1 MLRDNYEVFRDEFI
15 TYTQSMRVPLHSEM
29 GDSQQFIGGGV
40 TWRTLALRLS
50 YHDTA
55 GVYQGCMRGV

>member
-1 MLRDNYEVFRDEFI
+1 MALEV
-15 TYTQSMRVPLHSEM
+15 
-29 GDSQQFIGGGV
+29 GDSQKFIGGGV

-55 GVYQGCMRGV
+55 GVYEGCMRGV